1 MAMTPT
7 TTFMQPATSANDSL
21 LVALFIAAVL
31 HVFILIGI
39 NFTIPKPEKI
49 NKPIEITLANTV
61 AKKAPKKAS
70 HLAQDNQMGGGK
82 KTQKPTPPQKK
93 LPSQGHSN
101 QKKPAPRPVKSTQK
115 EPVKK
120 VQKVL
125 TQPQAPTQIAV
136 TEEPEKVAPKP
147 QPKLSAEDLAQQIAQ
162 LGAEIRHKQKSSE
175 QSKIK
180 FINSVSTHQYIAAQY
195 MKDWEDKVERTGN
208 LNYPEVARKKGF
220 SATLRM
226 DVGINPDGSIYSIR
240 MTQSSSNPALD
251 DAAKRIVQ
259 LSAPFAALPQ
269 ELLEELDVLII
280 PRVWKFSDE
289 SGISAR

>member
-1 MAMTPT
+1 MTTP

-21 LVALFIAAVL
+21 LVALFIAAVI
-31 HVFILIGI
+31 HVVILIGI

-61 AKKAPKKAS
+61 SKKSPKTAS
-70 HLAQDNQMGGGK
+70 HLAQHHQMGGGK

-93 LPSQGHSN
+93 LPSQGNSN
-101 QKKPAPRPVKSTQK
+101 QKKPAPRPVKTPEKQAEQK
-115 EPVKK
+115 Q
-120 VQKVL
+120 QKVL
-125 TQPQAPTQIAV
+125 TQLQAPTQIA
-136 TEEPEKVAPKP
+136 TSDEPEKIAPKP
-147 QPKLSAEDLAQQIAQ
+147 QPKLSAEDLARQIAQ
-162 LGAEIRHKQKSSE
+162 LGAEIRHQQKSSE

-180 FINSVSTHQYIAAQY
+180 FINSISTHQYIAAQY

-240 MTQSSSNPALD
+240 ITQSSGNPALD

-259 LSAPFAALPQ
+259 LSAPFAALPE
-269 ELLEELDVLII
+269 ELLEELDVLVI